1 MVRGD
6 NMGWFAWR
14 KQYAD
19 DIAYADIA
27 EAIEQF
33 RPVDNDAGRDSARW
47 LKEHAASDYPSTVTW
62 LFYEDRRV
70 HGFFS
75 ICSGNVQLYDDGRSR
90 PFRRLISG
98 LPGRR
103 YAGTLEPA
111 SEIRW
116 WGRHV
121 ESAIGGKDLL
131 EQAVSFASEVARVQG
146 NVAVVIDPYDEAT
159 ATMLLEQYEFLR
171 SAKHGQLW
179 LPLHEEEDVPLVAKG
194 G

>member
-1 MVRGD
+1 VTVSRGETR
-6 NMGWFAWR
+6 GWYRWR
-14 KQYAD
+14 RQYAD

-27 EAIEQF
+27 EAIEAF
-33 RPVDNDAGRDSARW
+33 RPIDNPAGHDSARW
-47 LKEHAASDYPSTVTW
+47 LKQYSADDYPSTATW

-75 ICSGNVQLYDDGRSR
+75 ICSGNVQLHDDGRKR
-90 PFRRLISG
+90 GFRRVISG

-103 YAGTLEPA
+103 YAGLLEPA

-121 ESAIGGKDLL
+121 ESTITGRELL
-131 EQAVSFASEVARVQG
+131 EQATLVATEVAEIQG
-146 NVAVVIDPYDEAT
+146 NIALVIDPYDEAT
-159 ATMLLEQYEFLR
+159 AKMLLDQYDFFR

-179 LPLHEEEDVPLVAKG
+179 LPLQGQEELQPTG
-194 G
+194 